1 MINLIVGTR
10 FKDYC
15 YRCHNN
21 TQHKLIAYNRY
32 ENPVYEC
39 LSCGDFVVDKVNN
52 EGA

>member
-1 MINLIVGTR
+1 MIIGDI

-15 YRCHNN
+15 YSCHNT

-39 LSCGDFVVDKVNN
+39 LSCENFSRDEVNN